1 MKTVKDL
8 INILQAVPDNFKD
21 STVFIDDQLI
31 KQTWLDTEHGEF
43 NICAKDSKNTKIEVS
58 PELMIALLSTSH
70 PSGKFM
76 FDYRGVSAEALE
88 DVFHQALAK
97 IKEKYKHTDG

>member
-31 KQTWLDTEHGEF
+31 KQTWLDIEHGEF
-43 NICAKDSKNTKIEVS
+43 NICAKDSKNTL
-58 PELMIALLSTSH
+58 ELKNEQTN
-70 PSGKFM
+70 
-76 FDYRGVSAEALE
+76 
-88 DVFHQALAK
+88 
-97 IKEKYKHTDG
+97 